1 MNGFVRKGVHKM
13 KTIFMTGFPGFLAE
27 QLTEQLLQDAGE
39 QIKHFY
45 FLVLPKEKERAEQ
58 VLQTLTY
65 HQKVK
70 HDQVTLVLGDITKEN
85 LAIEHSLYT
94 QLITEVTHVFHL
106 AAIYDLAVPENIAEL
121 VNVKG
126 TDHVNQFIKQ
136 IKTLQ
141 RYIYFSTAYVSGKRE
156 GIIYEHELDEGQS
169 FRNHYERTKFLAEK
183 LVQDIKQYVPTTII
197 RPGVVKGHSITGETI
212 KFDGLY
218 FLLNF
223 YDRLRYLPVIPRLKD
238 GSGYPEGNFVPSD
251 YVIKGSTYLSLNP
264 VGEGKTYHL
273 TDPNPYDMGELQEIL
288 LKEFLGRKPKG
299 TIPVT
304 LAKLPLTSKTIRNWL
319 RVEKEAMDYFT
330 YHSIYDAREAKKDL
344 ESAGIYCPDL
354 KDTVSSMVHF
364 YRKYKDDPTK
374 HLPIFFSK
382 N

>member
-1 MNGFVRKGVHKM
+1 MRKGVHKM

-27 QLTEQLLQDAGE
+27 QLTEQLLQDYGE
-39 QIKHFY
+39 QISHFY
-45 FLVLPKEKERAEQ
+45 FLVLRQEKERAEQ
-58 VLQTLTY
+58 TLQQLTY
-65 HQKVK
+65 HKKINREQISI
-70 HDQVTLVLGDITKEN
+70 VLGDITKQDLGVEQTTFTKLLN
-85 LAIEHSLYT
+85 
-94 QLITEVTHVFHL
+94 EVTHVFHL
-106 AAIYDLAVPENIAEL
+106 AAIYDLAVPEEIAEL

-126 TDHVNQFIKQ
+126 TNYVNQFVTQ
-136 IKTLQ
+136 IKTLE

-169 FRNHYERTKFLAEK
+169 FRNHYERTKFSAEK
-183 LVQDIKQYVPTTII
+183 LVQEIKENVPTTII

-223 YDRLRYLPVIPRLKD
+223 YDRLRYLPFIPYLKD
-238 GSGYPEGNFVPSD
+238 GDAYPQGNFVPSD
-251 YVIKGSTYLSLNP
+251 YVIKGTTYLALNP

-273 TDPNPYDMGELQEIL
+273 TDPNPYNMGELQEFL

-299 TIPVT
+299 TIPIT
-304 LAKLPLTSKTIRNWL
+304 LAKLPLSCTIIRNWL

-330 YHSIYDAREAKKDL
+330 YHSIYNASEAKKDL

-354 KDTVSSMVHF
+354 KDTVSSMVQF
-364 YRKYKDDPTK
+364 YRKYKDDQTK
-374 HLPIFFSK
+374 HLPIFFTK
-382 N
+382 NYNN